1 MSFFGAG
8 KAVVEGGFHV
18 AVLGLAAYLAITGRI
33 SFGDIL
39 TFSMLYLSAMAP
51 LNEIHRVL
59 DEGHE
64 ASLRVLDLQELLSL
78 PVAPSFLTPT
88 HKEPRL
94 DDTCA
99 VVRVEGLK
107 VHYTLPD

>member
-1 MSFFGAG
+1 M
-8 KAVVEGGFHV
+8 
-18 AVLGLAAYLAITGRI
+18 AISERI

-39 TFSMLYLSAMAP
+39 TFSMLYLSAIAP

-78 PVAPSFLTPT
+78 PADRSFKTIT
-88 HKEPRL
+88 HTEPRL

-99 VVRVEGLK
+99 VVRLEGLQ
-107 VHYTLPD
+107 VEYALPNGRLVAALRGIGDPPR